1 MHCSD
6 YKIVQERR
14 TSIEPQQ
21 QTHRLPP
28 KKQQITLRGFFL
40 KVTAKANGVLSSICF
55 SSWCKIK

>member
-28 KKQQITLRGFFL
+28 KNQQITLRGFFL
-40 KVTAKANGVLSSICF
+40 KVSAKANGVQYASALGVESSNL
-55 SSWCKIK
+55 